1 MLPTGEIP
9 QRCKEGFKE
18 QTGKEDAV
26 LFQDPQSLVVVSLLM
41 LRALSH
47 VPGATQSLVECQVTS
62 AVLGTMAALRSAATV
77 QQYCLDVLAKIALY
91 QPDITE
97 KVSVWQ
103 LNVWV
108 VMCVWIN
115 EHVWLWTAVACWT
128 SSVLSAPVKWVHLSL
143 SDASPPPLS
152 HPHPTHF
159 SPLSFSFP
167 FCPPPFFPTS
177 FLLCI
182 LFFSLLS
189 LTFYS
194 SVSFSLFLLSDCR
207 HQL

>member
-143 SDASPPPLS
+143 SDASPHPLS
-152 HPHPTHF
+152 HPLF
-159 SPLSFSFP
+159 SSFF
-167 FCPPPFFPTS
+167 FFPLLSTPLLPHQLS
-177 FLLCI
+177 SLHLAFSHYFPWHFIPLCFLLPFP
-182 LFFSLLS
+182 LARL
-189 LTFYS
+189 
-194 SVSFSLFLLSDCR
+194 
-207 HQL
+207 